1 MSDVTATISGVDD
14 LLSKFKALKQA
25 ATGKRLKTVL
35 KAAALPMQNA
45 AKENAPYRSG
55 TLSRGITLEDGPID
69 DYSAKVFIST
79 SNIPYAAI
87 QEFGG
92 TIKPIKGKFLTWRD
106 SSGKWHAATQVTIPP
121 HPYLRPAFDTKRQT
135 VIDEFIDIIRDMIQK
150 AATNGN

>member
-1 MSDVTATISGVDD
+1 VSDVSATISGVDD
-14 LLSKFKALKQA
+14 LLARFKALKQA

-92 TIKPIKGKFLTWRD
+92 TIKPIKGKFLIWRD
-106 SSGKWHAATQVTIPP
+106 AGGKVHAAKMVTIPP
-121 HPYLRPAFDTKRQT
+121 KPYLRPAFDTQRQT
-135 VIDEFIDIIRDMIQK
+135 VINEFVDILRDMIQK
-150 AATNGN
+150 AAANG